1 MKKVRLRMK
10 EEEKYSVIKEL
21 VDHNGNKHRAA
32 IKLGITIRQINRLI
46 KRYKEKGKDG
56 FIHGNRNR
64 QPINSLPQ
72 KLINQIIKLY
82 ETKYQGFNF
91 AHFKDM
97 LSERENIN
105 VSYGLVYKILTE
117 AGYNS
122 PKIQRATKRKRAKQ
136 KILDSKPNITEE
148 DLQVAINHEVALE
161 DSHPR
166 KPRSKYFGEVIQ
178 MDASIH
184 LWFGENKTA
193 LHLAVDECSGQ
204 IVGGYFD
211 REETLNGY
219 YHVFKQTIVNY
230 GIPHSFLTDN
240 RTVFNYLKDNY
251 KKDHKDVLTQ
261 FGYAC
266 KAFGVS
272 IDTTSVS
279 QAKGLI
285 ERDNGTFQGRLV
297 NELRLEG
304 ITTINEANK
313 YLIEKFIPSF
323 NKKFALDYKQFTSVM
338 EDSPSEEK
346 INLTLAILSPRVF
359 DNGSSIKY
367 QRNYYQAYNNDR
379 TLACFKPKTKCL
391 VIKTFD
397 SKLYV
402 SVDDKVYELRRFI
415 KHKEVSENFDTEIK
429 PKITKSKAHT
439 PSMRHPWRLDVFSK
453 HQMQAHQHHQY
464 A

>member
-10 EEEKYSVIKEL
+10 EEEKYNVIKEL
-21 VDHNGNKHRAA
+21 VDHNGNKDRAA
-32 IKLGITIRQINRLI
+32 IRLGITIRQVNRLI

-72 KLINQIIKLY
+72 KLINKIIKLY

-91 AHFKDM
+91 AHFVDM
-97 LSERENIN
+97 LQERENTK

-122 PKIQRATKRKRAKQ
+122 PKIQKATKRKRAKQ
-136 KILDSKPNITEE
+136 RILDSKPNITEE

-184 LWFGENKTA
+184 LWFGEDKTA
-193 LHLAVDECSGQ
+193 LHLAVDECSGH

-219 YHVFKQTIVNY
+219 YHVFKQILLKY
-230 GIPHSFLTDN
+230 GIPNSFLTDN

-279 QAKGLI
+279 QSKGLI

-304 ITTINEANK
+304 ITTMDEANK

-323 NKKFALDYKQFTSVM
+323 NSKFALDYKQFVSVM
-338 EDSPSEEK
+338 EESPSEEK

-359 DNGSSIKY
+359 DNGSSIRY
-367 QRNYYQAYNNDR
+367 QKNYYQAYKDDG
-379 TLACFKPKTKCL
+379 TLVCFKSKTKCL

-402 SVDDKVYELRRFI
+402 SVDDKVYELKRFI

-429 PKITKSKAHT
+429 PKIKKSKAHT

-453 HQMQAHQHHQY
+453 HQKQAHQHHQY